1 MFLNDLVVDIFKI
14 DINYKYKEKLINLI
28 EERSKNIVVFNAKNK
43 LDSLVKE
50 NFYKSKLFLLAL
62 FDITYDKNNYRESEE
77 FRFTVGRLLI
87 NMADVIHRY
96 LETNLN
102 TIDNNIFKD
111 MSILNNT
118 LSFVDTNK
126 EGSKKVNIELDDYLD
141 RIEYF
146 GINVQSILYILAVV
160 QLTMSNEYISYNK
173 EKIRI

>member
-1 MFLNDLVVDIFKI
+1 MFLNDLIIDIFNI
-14 DINYKYKEKLINLI
+14 DINSKYKENLINLI
-28 EERSKNIVVFNAKNK
+28 EDRSKSIVVFNSKNK

-62 FDITYDKNNYRESEE
+62 FDITYDKSNYSESEE
-77 FRFTVGRLLI
+77 FRFTIGRLLI

-102 TIDNNIFKD
+102 TNDTNLFRD
-111 MSILNNT
+111 MSILNN
-118 LSFVDTNK
+118 SFSFIDTNK

-146 GINVQSILYILAVV
+146 GIDVQSILYILAVV
-160 QLTMSNEYISYNK
+160 QLTISNEYISFSKENNK
-173 EKIRI
+173 F